1 MLHILKYVI
10 RCKENFDLKCRE
22 DEDIVRGVL
31 EIKFKILKNFFIIK
45 FYLEKMSA

>member
-1 MLHILKYVI
+1 MLHVLNCII
-10 RCKENFDLKCRE
+10 RCNKKDDLKCRE
-22 DEDIVRGVL
+22 DDDVVRGVL